1 MQKVKNELQNIVFWD
16 GPAGQSSQIKKIQ
29 HFLSSNAETGFRI
42 EKQQQLKVE
51 ETTALLTFA
60 KQNDLL
66 YAGTILENDFISE
79 GAEQRVYRFDGTHVI
94 KVNAGV
100 FYQNWLEYFNSL
112 LIHNYFFPATAYTFL
127 GLND

>member
-1 MQKVKNELQNIVFWD
+1 MQKVKDELQNIVFGD

-112 LIHNYFFPATAYTFL
+112 LFTIISFQQLHILFL
-127 GLND
+127 G